1 MSPTVMTQ
9 ANNIHA
15 SLRWIAVVIFLCSF
29 PFSLYLPLWISW
41 ENQIIENS
49 QAVTLALGA
58 VISLV
63 FGLCSSGKKRIFW
76 LSVIPIWIIMT
87 ARELNWGAVFFDP
100 TSMSEEGP
108 SFASSKLWF
117 HPYRTPVVLVLL
129 TIFATGFILS
139 KGPRI
144 IADMLVS
151 LEFPFFD
158 LFGFVL
164 AMLLSTAAEGH
175 VHLSIDWWSGQHQ
188 ILEETVE
195 TAAYIFLFAAQF
207 DVWSKFPDNSEIE
220 KL

>member
-1 MSPTVMTQ
+1 
-9 ANNIHA
+9 
-15 SLRWIAVVIFLCSF
+15 
-29 PFSLYLPLWISW
+29 
-41 ENQIIENS
+41 
-49 QAVTLALGA
+49 
-58 VISLV
+58 
-63 FGLCSSGKKRIFW
+63 
-76 LSVIPIWIIMT
+76 MT

-100 TSMSEEGP
+100 TSMSEDGP

-144 IADMLVS
+144 IADMLVN

-158 LFGFVL
+158 LIGFVL

>member
-1 MSPTVMTQ
+1 MQ
-9 ANNIHA
+9 Q
-15 SLRWIAVVIFLCSF
+15 R
-29 PFSLYLPLWISW
+29 
-41 ENQIIENS
+41 Q
-49 QAVTLALGA
+49 
-58 VISLV
+58 
-63 FGLCSSGKKRIFW
+63 KRIFW

-100 TSMSEEGP
+100 TSMSEDGP

-117 HPYRTPVVLVLL
+117 HPYRPPVVLVLL
-129 TIFATGFILS
+129 VIFATGFILS

-144 IADMLVS
+144 IADMLVN

-158 LFGFVL
+158 LFGFAL

-188 ILEETVE
+188 ILEETIE